1 MVQRTVSWFIPIAT
15 DKFMPKVSLCQNRV
29 PLKLG
34 HTHSQGRYSMLE
46 LDEGKLS
53 RPVLRRGGGS
63 NSFSLAGEAGGHI
76 TRRASELTS
85 RRCLG
90 TRTREESIEKV
101 LQMAVARATG
111 ATFPVRAST
120 AL

>member
-1 MVQRTVSWFIPIAT
+1 IAT

-63 NSFSLAGEAGGHI
+63 NSVSLAGDTGSDM
-76 TRRASELTS
+76 TRRASRLNS
-85 RRCLG
+85 RRGLG
-90 TRTREESIEKV
+90 TRTREGSIQKV
-101 LQMAVARATG
+101 LQMTVARSTG